1 MWTLP
6 TQLCCNKSIVN
17 ILGLFGKI
25 EASQPIK
32 ITMCYG
38 SGTVYIDRIYS
49 GQTAPAILHMQQQAE
64 RRMQQGP
71 GGRCVHVHSPYSSTF
86 QREINVEM
94 TWWPPYWKCDVKSK
108 IRLIQSMRIYILEL
122 FSSRSDLKR
131 RSLRHFWRAS
141 FQTTTRVI
149 LTWDQF
155 LIRKVPIE
163 VQEYN
168 IGYRL
173 Y

>member
-86 QREINVEM
+86 QREINVKWRGGRHIESATSNRKSDWFNRCAFTYLNYFHPDP
-94 TWWPPYWKCDVKSK
+94 TWNDGASGIFEERHSK
-108 IRLIQSMRIYILEL
+108 Q
-122 FSSRSDLKR
+122 
-131 RSLRHFWRAS
+131 
-141 FQTTTRVI
+141 Q
-149 LTWDQF
+149 
-155 LIRKVPIE
+155 
-163 VQEYN
+163 QE
-168 IGYRL
+168 
-173 Y
+173 